1 MRLRFFELFLLF
13 ALLPMVLLGLKT
25 SGIRVAP
32 LPILWL
38 ATIGCL
44 VLLWRGGKSP
54 PPAAVRAEVNPTT
67 RSRARIEVAITVVV
81 GSLLLLLLY
90 GAISNEPMFVFPRR
104 NPRIWLIVLVL
115 YPLLSVVPQG
125 IVFRRWFVWR
135 YRSILG
141 TGTLMVL
148 IGAICFGCSHILFG
162 NAVAPLVTCIGGVL
176 FLRTYLQ
183 SGSGWLADLQ
193 HALLG
198 DVAFTIGYGQW
209 LYAGPIN

>member
-1 MRLRFFELFLLF
+1 MRLRFIELFVLF
-13 ALLPMVLLGLKT
+13 ALLPMLLLGLKA

-38 ATIGCL
+38 AMIGCL

-54 PPAAVRAEVNPTT
+54 AATPVGE
-67 RSRARIEVAITVVV
+67 RSRKNRSHALIEVVITVVV
-81 GSLLLLLLY
+81 GSLLLLILY
-90 GAISNEPMFVFPRR
+90 QAISDQPMFVFPRR
-104 NPRIWLIVLVL
+104 NPGIWLIVLVL
-115 YPLLSVVPQG
+115 YPVLSVVPQG

-141 TGTLMVL
+141 TGTLMILV
-148 IGAICFGCSHILFG
+148 GAVCFGCSHILFG
-162 NAVAPLVTCIGGVL
+162 NVVAPLLTCIGGV
-176 FLRTYLQ
+176 FFMRTYLR

-198 DVAFTIGYGQW
+198 DIAFTIGYGQW

>member
-1 MRLRFFELFLLF
+1 MRLRLFELFLLF
-13 ALLPMVLLGLKT
+13 AVLPMILFGLKA

-38 ATIGCL
+38 AMICCL
-44 VLLWRGGKSP
+44 VLLWRSGKSSP
-54 PPAAVRAEVNPTT
+54 PKARDRESTKI
-67 RSRARIEVAITVVV
+67 RSRALIEVVITVVV
-81 GSLLLLLLY
+81 GSLLLVLLY
-90 GAISNEPMFVFPRR
+90 GGISKEPMFVFPRR
-104 NPRIWLIVLVL
+104 NPMVWVIVVFL
-115 YPLLSVVPQG
+115 YPVLSVVPQG

-141 TGTLMVL
+141 TGTLMILV
-148 IGAICFGCSHILFG
+148 GAICFGCSHILFG
-162 NAVAPLVTCIGGVL
+162 NVVAPLVTCIGGVL
-176 FLRTYLQ
+176 FMRTYLR

>member
-1 MRLRFFELFLLF
+1 
-13 ALLPMVLLGLKT
+13 MVLLGLKT

-54 PPAAVRAEVNPTT
+54 PPAAVRAEVNSTT